1 MIWSKIQYLKK
12 GEEEIVSEYRVFIK
26 LSTFTG
32 WKRNLGQPVLIE
44 VDLDALVWRWIFALE
59 PLGLPGT
66 MSSLSRELVFLILQ
80 FLDEE
85 KFKEAV
91 HK

>member
-32 WKRNLGQPVLIE
+32 WKRNSGQPVLIE
-44 VDLDALVWRWIFALE
+44 VDLDA
-59 PLGLPGT
+59 
-66 MSSLSRELVFLILQ
+66 
-80 FLDEE
+80 
-85 KFKEAV
+85 
-91 HK
+91 